1 VTVETATYISDLNA
15 TYPASG
21 DARSEGDDHLRL
33 LKSTV
38 KATFPNISGAVTP
51 THTELN
57 YVDGVT
63 SAIQTQ
69 LDAKA
74 ASTSVG
80 LVLITATDITSATA
94 AVDFTSGIS
103 STYDEYELHI
113 INAVPVNNNDLPWLR
128 TSANAGSSWDS
139 TGGNYGYTN
148 LRGAG
153 TSTTVTNSGATAS
166 KIVLSEATIGNT
178 ASNDGFSAVIKF
190 FNPAGTSHYK
200 RFHWHGGSN
209 SVGGSNDQG
218 SYTVVVGVGSR
229 YATAAL
235 NGVRFMFS
243 TGDVATAKLKLY
255 GVRKS

>member
-74 ASTSVG
+74 ALTDRAT
-80 LVLITATDITSATA
+80 VLITATSASAVA

-103 STYDEYELHI
+103 STYEEYELHI
-113 INAVPVNNNDLPWLR
+113 INAVPASSAVPWIR
-128 TSANAGSSWDS
+128 TSTDAGATFDSASGDYHYVNARANATTMAVSNGSTTATSMVLTPTTVNTAANQGGVSGIVRFFYPSNTTTPKHFLWAVT
-139 TGGNYGYTN
+139 TGTGTAIESVN
-148 LRGAG
+148 GAG
-153 TSTTVTNSGATAS
+153 NRSSTADIDA
-166 KIVLSEATIGNT
+166 I
-178 ASNDGFSAVIKF
+178 
-190 FNPAGTSHYK
+190 
-200 RFHWHGGSN
+200 
-209 SVGGSNDQG
+209 
-218 SYTVVVGVGSR
+218 
-229 YATAAL
+229 
-235 NGVRFMFS
+235 RFMFS
-243 TGDVATAKLKLY
+243 TGNITSGQFKLY
-255 GVRKS
+255 GVKK